1 MQHHASLWVSFLAP
15 SLYSVL
21 NVLFPISSFCPAQD
35 EPGFFI
41 CRGGLM
47 LAPAPECLPLERKA
61 ERRSFWAASF
71 HVFTAESRS
80 KVDAKNKETHLQ
92 LFTVAS

>member
-1 MQHHASLWVSFLAP
+1 MLRFGSLFLAP

-47 LAPAPECLPLERKA
+47 LAPAPECLPLEVIPPPGGGIVAQRQRGA
-61 ERRSFWAASF
+61 SAA
-71 HVFTAESRS
+71 AKGGGESR
-80 KVDAKNKETHLQ
+80 
-92 LFTVAS
+92 